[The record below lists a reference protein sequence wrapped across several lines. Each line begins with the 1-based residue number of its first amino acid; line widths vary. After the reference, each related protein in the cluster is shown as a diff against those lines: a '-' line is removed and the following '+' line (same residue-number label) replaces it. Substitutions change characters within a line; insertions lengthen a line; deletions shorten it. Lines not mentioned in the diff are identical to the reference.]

1 MLLLIITVTT
11 DSFIQPMH
19 LTRLGVP
26 LLTTVAL
33 ITGWLWKW
41 ALPVCLRPS
50 KVQKAEENLAA
61 HRMKYIFFFS
71 FGFLEIEVQWQVQK
85 WWERRQLWLQLLQ
98 SIASVLRAP
107 SCPRDPHVDTWNHWE
122 VWMGAPICL
131 GVCVGFSGAPST
143 FVSYFPFSF
152 NSHFQGTWKFLG
164 QGSNLNCSCGNV
176 AAFKPLH

>member
-19 LTRLGVP
+19 LMRLGVP

-61 HRMKYIFFFS
+61 HRMKYIFFF
-71 FGFLEIEVQWQVQK
+71 I
-85 WWERRQLWLQLLQ
+85 WLPRNR
-98 SIASVLRAP
+98 SPVASAKVMRKTAVMASVVTVNCFCSPSSFLSQGPPRRHMEPLR
-107 SCPRDPHVDTWNHWE
+107 SVNGSPHMPWSLRGIFWSPENF
-122 VWMGAPICL
+122 CKL
-131 GVCVGFSGAPST
+131 
-143 FVSYFPFSF
+143 FSF
-152 NSHFQGTWKFLG
+152 FF
-164 QGSNLNCSCGNV
+164 
-176 AAFKPLH
+176 